1 MWCTVLRKGAL
12 NSEIEHPCVR
22 CTMATLSASGPGS
35 GKTPFFPYIKDG
47 NSTGRNRSPRMRWLF
62 LAGVVLFSSLAV
74 AQNAPQVTGVDPDSG
89 KVNDTVTVS
98 GSNLGKATVSSVF
111 LSDEKNDYKAVIVEQ
126 SDDKITMKVPQ
137 VKPGDYN
144 VSVQVGD
151 KLFIKPVKF
160 KVEQ

>member
-1 MWCTVLRKGAL
+1 
-12 NSEIEHPCVR
+12 
-22 CTMATLSASGPGS
+22 
-35 GKTPFFPYIKDG
+35 
-47 NSTGRNRSPRMRWLF
+47 MRWLLF
-62 LAGVVLFSSLAV
+62 AGVILFSSLAV
-74 AQNAPQVTGVDPDSG
+74 AQNAPQVTGVDPEMG

-111 LSDEKNDYKAVIVEQ
+111 LSDDKNDYKAVIVDQ
-126 SDDKITMKVPQ
+126 SDNKITMKVPQ

>member
-1 MWCTVLRKGAL
+1 M
-12 NSEIEHPCVR
+12 
-22 CTMATLSASGPGS
+22 MATLSASGPEF
-35 GKTPFFPYIKDG
+35 GKTPLLSDKKNG
-47 NSTGRNRSPRMRWLF
+47 KVTERVRSTYKHWTI
-62 LAGVVLFSSLAV
+62 LAGLILFSSLAI

-98 GSNLGKATVSSVF
+98 GNNLGKASVSSVF
-111 LSDEKNDYKAVIVEQ
+111 LSDDKNDYKAAIVDQ

-144 VSVQVGD
+144 VSVLVGD

>member
-1 MWCTVLRKGAL
+1 M
-12 NSEIEHPCVR
+12 
-22 CTMATLSASGPGS
+22 MATHSAGEPGFGNIPFS
-35 GKTPFFPYIKDG
+35 TNTKNGINNNRGK
-47 NSTGRNRSPRMRWLF
+47 NLRRRWMF
-62 LAGVVLFSSLAV
+62 LAGVILFSSLAV
-74 AQNAPQVTGVDPDSG
+74 AQNAPQVTGVDPASG

-111 LSDEKNDYKAVIVEQ
+111 LSDDKSDFKATIVDQGE
-126 SDDKITMKVPQ
+126 DKITMKVPQ

>member
-1 MWCTVLRKGAL
+1 
-12 NSEIEHPCVR
+12 
-22 CTMATLSASGPGS
+22 MATLSASGPEF
-35 GKTPFFPYIKDG
+35 GKTPLLCDKKNGMFTERVRTTYK
-47 NSTGRNRSPRMRWLF
+47 RWVI
-62 LAGVVLFSSLAV
+62 LAGVILFSSLAI

-98 GSNLGKATVSSVF
+98 GSNLGKASVSSVF
-111 LSDEKNDYKAVIVEQ
+111 LSDDKNDYKAAIVDQ
-126 SDDKITMKVPQ
+126 SDDKITVKVPQ